1 MDHGSGGSAG
11 SDGRAL
17 RSGHELVVAR
27 DLETGTPLGPPM
39 GTPREYSFGR
49 LVVVEVDG
57 EPVVVALEPTGR
69 QLPGPFDMTEEQVG
83 VSSFALRTG
92 APAGPV
98 LAADGASIQ
107 RMDPAL
113 DAIIAPGAVL
123 EKVAGGFGFTEGPV
137 WSNGE
142 IRFSDLTGNKLHAVG
157 ADGVVKLLL
166 DKTSG
171 PFRVTSKAATT
182 AAAVGGRTETIYWTN
197 NTSALS
203 ANVRISLSMDGGQTF
218 PTVLAESTA
227 NDGNAQ
233 VTWPDVATT
242 KARIKVEAV
251 ENYFF
256 DVNDADI
263 TILSDNDGSTPG
275 PEPTTPPTTPGCR

>member
-1 MDHGSGGSAG
+1 MAG
-11 SDGRAL
+11 NTEPSLNFRFT
-17 RSGHELVVAR
+17 AR
-27 DLETGTPLGPPM
+27 DL
-39 GTPREYSFGR
+39 
-49 LVVVEVDG
+49 
-57 EPVVVALEPTGR
+57 
-69 QLPGPFDMTEEQVG
+69 
-83 VSSFALRTG
+83 
-92 APAGPV
+92 AP
-98 LAADGASIQ
+98 
-107 RMDPAL
+107 
-113 DAIIAPGAVL
+113 
-123 EKVAGGFGFTEGPV
+123 EGGGYAYG
-137 WSNGE
+137 
-142 IRFSDLTGNKLHAVG
+142 D
-157 ADGVVKLLL
+157 VKLLL

-171 PFRVTSKAATT
+171 PFRVTSKAAAT

-218 PTVLAESTA
+218 PTVLAESTP

-263 TILSDNDGSTPG
+263 TILSDNDGSTTG
-275 PEPTTPPTTPGCR
+275 PTPTTPPTTPPTTTPTPTTPPADKVALADLDQDGQAGRGEDPRQAAGHRAGQGGRPVRQGQDHGEGRREVDVLDEDAQRPGTEQRAAAALRPHRQGQGRRPLPR